1 MPLWVLVLGGLG
13 LLALVFVVVAIRGY
27 PKDGSF

>member
-1 MPLWVLVLGGLG
+1 MPLWLVVVLVLG
-13 LLALVFVVVAIRGY
+13 AAVLVFAIVAIRGY